1 MDARFKCLLY
11 FRSIDNRQKSLGK
24 YRHRYPSRMI
34 DTNRFFDIWSA
45 ISAIQTVFA
54 KYLFAI
60 LSAVKCCIENTLHSK
75 IFSVHLFYSSY
86 AMIKVMHAP
95 INPVKKTLSTLNTFG
110 IKICSS
116 WIPLLEDSLKEF
128 MQKFLFRFHIAKNLA
143 EMKFFEKC
151 WTWVPI
157 CTFAQKK

>member
-1 MDARFKCLLY
+1 M
-11 FRSIDNRQKSLGK
+11 GK
-24 YRHRYPSRMI
+24 YPRMI
-34 DTNRFFDIWSA
+34 DTNRLFDIWSA
-45 ISAIQTVFA
+45 IFAVQPVFA
-54 KYLFAI
+54 KYINDRFMISFCNNINSKVLYW
-60 LSAVKCCIENTLHSK
+60 KHSCK

-95 INPVKKTLSTLNTFG
+95 KNPVKKTLSTLNTFG

-128 MQKFLFRFHIAKNLA
+128 MQKFLFQFHIAKNLA

>member
-1 MDARFKCLLY
+1 MDARFKCNFTLEVLTTD
-11 FRSIDNRQKSLGK
+11 RRVLIWVK
-24 YRHRYPSRMI
+24 YPSRMI
-34 DTNRFFDIWSA
+34 DTNRSFDIWSA
-45 ISAIQTVFA
+45 IFAVQPVFA

-60 LSAVKCCIENTLHSK
+60 LSTVKCCIENTLHSK

-128 MQKFLFRFHIAKNLA
+128 MQKFQFHIAKNLA